1 MICYRQRHLARLVN
15 AGLLSVE
22 RQGRGRYFRLAGPS
36 VAEALEALARISPP
50 EPIRSLRQGTRA
62 QAWRVA
68 PRRRQ
73 ALVIAVAHSVSGGS
87 SAGDMTR
94 E

>member
-1 MICYRQRHLARLVN
+1 MN

-62 QAWRVA
+62 QAWPRSASAA
-68 PRRRQ
+68 PGARDRRGSLGQRWQFGRGYDTRMRQ
-73 ALVIAVAHSVSGGS
+73 SPY
-87 SAGDMTR
+87 DTP
-94 E
+94 